1 MHMKIAVFGA
11 TGKTGIQAVEQAL
24 KADYQVTAFVR
35 NPDNFSISHT
45 NLSVIKADVLVPS
58 TFDTKLAGHDAVLSA
73 LGTGRRYDETTLY
86 SEGGKNIIEAMRKAG
101 VKRFICLTSGGV
113 VDDLPPGNDSA
124 STPKPIF
131 NNVQLDMKRM
141 EDYLKSFR
149 DIEWCIIRP
158 PELTNTEFT
167 GKYEISHIYIPK
179 IGRKIS
185 RADLADFMLKQI
197 TENTYLYKTPTIHYK
212 SETFK

>member
-1 MHMKIAVFGA
+1 MKIAIFGSS
-11 TGKTGIQAVEQAL
+11 GQTGIKVVEQAL
-24 KADYQVTAFVR
+24 RAGYQVSAFVR
-35 NPDNFSISHT
+35 NPENITISHT
-45 NLSVIKADVLVPS
+45 NLSVIKADALVPS
-58 TFDTKLAGHDAVLSA
+58 TFNTKLAGHDAVISA
-73 LGTGRRYDETTLY
+73 LGTGRRYDETNLY

-113 VDDLPPGNDSA
+113 VDDVPPGNDSE
-124 STPKPIF
+124 SKPKPIF

-149 DIEWCIIRP
+149 DIEWIIIRP
-158 PELTNTEFT
+158 PALINTEFT
-167 GKYEISHIYIPK
+167 GKYEISDIYIPK

-197 TENTYLYKTPTIHYK
+197 TDNTYLFKTSTINYKIDTPN
-212 SETFK
+212 